1 MVEILKRI
9 KALVVVGETLG
20 IEKMVSCI
28 KPEEAQQMWLFIS
41 SRYFANMREKKQI
54 EEMKH
59 WEYQQEGVSIGFKYL
74 HALKDACYKIAN
86 EQ

>member
-41 SRYFANMREKKQI
+41 SRYFATP
-54 EEMKH
+54 
-59 WEYQQEGVSIGFKYL
+59 
-74 HALKDACYKIAN
+74 LKTSG
-86 EQ
+86 